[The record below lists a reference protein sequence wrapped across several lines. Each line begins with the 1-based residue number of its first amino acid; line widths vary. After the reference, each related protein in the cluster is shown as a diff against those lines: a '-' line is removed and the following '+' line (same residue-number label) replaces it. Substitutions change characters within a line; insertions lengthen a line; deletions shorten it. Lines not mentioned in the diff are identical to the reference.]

1 MSSDPARPAQSA
13 GTDPDPDLRTAAAKV
28 LRTNDRGTMTVAAP
42 ELYPHQWSWD
52 AAFVAAGLAH
62 LSVPRACVELDSLL
76 AGQWRTGMIPHIV
89 FSPEAELPY
98 FPGPEWWRAHELAP
112 AAPAGVLT
120 SGICQPPVHAIGLA
134 QILRIARANGGEDA
148 RVAAEF
154 ARRIWPAL
162 YAWHRWLITAR
173 RDSGTGL
180 IAIVHSWESGLDNSP
195 RWDAPYRA
203 VPTGPL
209 PPYRRRDIGV
219 VDDESQ
225 RPSNREYDRYLWLV
239 EELKHAR
246 YDDAAIAEHGSFRV
260 GDVFF
265 TAILAVACEVLAELA
280 DGLEPPL
287 APHTVIDLRR
297 WAVELRAAVAGTVD
311 PATGL
316 ARDYDLR
323 SATWIEPDAGGT
335 PGARGATDTIAGFA
349 PLLCGGLA
357 ADAERT
363 MLASFDG
370 PDWCGH
376 PDLVVPAP
384 PSTSLRSPALDRRR
398 YWRGPLWPVAIWLY
412 GEALRRRG
420 FADRA
425 AALADAGLKLIS
437 DGQFAEYYEPVT
449 GEALGSSD
457 QSWTAAVAL
466 DWLTRQPAPPG

>member
-1 MSSDPARPAQSA
+1 MPSEPDQPASL
-13 GTDPDPDLRTAAAKV
+13 DLDLRTAAAKV
-28 LRTNDRGTMTVAAP
+28 LRANDRGTMTVAAP

-52 AAFVAAGLAH
+52 AAFIAAGIAH

-89 FSPEAELPY
+89 FSAETDAPPY
-98 FPGPEWWRAHELAP
+98 FPGPEWWRAHELAD

-134 QILRIARANGGEDA
+134 QIM
-148 RVAAEF
+148 RVARGADRALAAAY

-173 RDSGTGL
+173 RDPGTGL

-195 RWDAPYRA
+195 RWDAPYAA

-209 PPYRRRDIGV
+209 PPYARRDIGV

-225 RPSNREYDRYLWLV
+225 RPSNLEYDRYLWLV
-239 EELKHAR
+239 EELKHAE
-246 YDDAAIAEHGSFRV
+246 YDDARIAERGSFRV
-260 GDVFF
+260 GDVCF
-265 TAILAVACEVLAELA
+265 TAILAVACEVLADLA
-280 DGLEPPL
+280 GGLEPPL
-287 APHTVIDLRR
+287 APHTVADLRR
-297 WAVELRAAVAGTVD
+297 WAGELRDAVAATAD
-311 PATGL
+311 PVTGL

-323 SATWIEPDAGGT
+323 AARWIEPL
-335 PGARGATDTIAGFA
+335 GASDTIAGFA
-349 PLLCGGLA
+349 PLLCGGLSA
-357 ADAERT
+357 EAERK
-363 MLASFDG
+363 MFAAFDG

-412 GEALRRRG
+412 GWALRRRG
-420 FADRA
+420 FSDH
-425 AALADAGLKLIS
+425 ADALTQAGLRLVS
-437 DGQFAEYYEPVT
+437 DGHFAEYYEPVT
-449 GEALGSSD
+449 GEPLGSAD

-466 DWLTRQPAPPG
+466 DWLTPR

>member
-1 MSSDPARPAQSA
+1 MPSEPRSEPARPDL
-13 GTDPDPDLRTAAAKV
+13 DPLPDLDARPDLDLRTAAAKV
-28 LRTNDRGTMTVAAP
+28 LRANDRGTMTVAAP

-52 AAFVAAGLAH
+52 AAFVAAGIAH
-62 LSVPRACVELDSLL
+62 LSIPRACVELDSLL

-89 FSPEAELPY
+89 FSAETDAPPY
-98 FPGPEWWRAHELAP
+98 FPGPEWWRAHELAA

-120 SGICQPPVHAIGLA
+120 SGICQPPVHAIGLG
-134 QILRIARANGGEDA
+134 QIMRLARSRGGEDA

-154 ARRIWPAL
+154 GRRIWPAL

-173 RDSGTGL
+173 RDSECGL

-195 RWDAPYRA
+195 RWDAPYAA

-209 PPYRRRDIGV
+209 PPYARRDIGV

-225 RPSNREYDRYLWLV
+225 RPSDLEYNRYLWLV

-246 YDDAAIAEHGSFRV
+246 YDDAAIAEQGSFRV

-265 TAILAVACEVLAELA
+265 TAILAVACDELADLA
-280 DGLEPPL
+280 DGLTPPL
-287 APHTVIDLRR
+287 AAHSVADLRT
-297 WAVELRAAVAGTVD
+297 WASELRDAVAAAID
-311 PATGL
+311 PVTGL
-316 ARDYDLR
+316 ARDYDIR
-323 SATWIEPDAGGT
+323 AGTWIDPAPDPT
-335 PGARGATDTIAGFA
+335 PPDTIAGFA
-349 PLLCGGLA
+349 PLLCGGLPPEAEQAMFA
-357 ADAERT
+357 A
-363 MLASFDG
+363 FDG

-376 PDLVVPAP
+376 PELVVPAP
-384 PSTSLRSPALDRRR
+384 PSTSLVSPALDRRR

-412 GEALRRRG
+412 GWALRRRG
-420 FADRA
+420 FGDRA
-425 AALADAGLKLIS
+425 DALADAGLRLVC

-466 DWLTRQPAPPG
+466 DWLTP